1 LVVRLPNHETRK
13 EVVHTVSLHEIDVIN
28 SRSQGFLALFSGD
41 TGEIHS
47 EVRDQINTKVG
58 EWKEEG
64 KAEIVPGVLF
74 VDEVHMLDIEC
85 FSYINRALE
94 SELAPIVIMAS
105 NRGNSTIRGTNY
117 KSPHGLPLDFLDRV
131 LIVPTFA
138 YGAEEISEILSI
150 RAQEEEVTL
159 TLDALALLTK
169 IGQETSL
176 RYGSHLITAAS
187 LIAAKR
193 KAAAVEV
200 VDVKRSY
207 QLFFDQNRSI
217 KFLQE
222 YEKRFIGDQGDV
234 KFTAGPGSEAM
245 DIS

>member
-1 LVVRLPNHETRK
+1 
-13 EVVHTVSLHEIDVIN
+13 
-28 SRSQGFLALFSGD
+28 
-41 TGEIHS
+41 
-47 EVRDQINTKVG
+47 
-58 EWKEEG
+58 
-64 KAEIVPGVLF
+64 
-74 VDEVHMLDIEC
+74 MLDIEC

-105 NRGNSTIRGTNY
+105 NRGNTTIRGTCY

-131 LIVPTFA
+131 LIMPTFP
-138 YGAEEISEILSI
+138 YSPEEIREILSI

-159 TLDALALLTK
+159 SPDALALLTK

-187 LIAAKR
+187 LVASKR
-193 KAAAVEV
+193 KSSVVAVG
-200 VDVKRSY
+200 DVQRSY
-207 QLFFDQNRSI
+207 QLFFDQSRSV

-222 YEKRFIGDQGDV
+222 YERRFIGEEGKVNFNPTSGAAGGD
-234 KFTAGPGSEAM
+234 SM